1 MRTKSLAN
9 QAYLNTLL
17 FLLSFYCCVHFSSS
31 FDPQRR
37 TSSTLSATIV
47 NINDDKMMP
56 SSSSSSSV
64 RSFPNWRVVNV
75 RNNEHD
81 SLRRSPFSHVLSDD
95 NNNDAL
101 AVASWSES
109 AYRSSLDLYDRMM
122 RMTDDEGEAHNNKD
136 DGSQSEREGIAS
148 MTKRALDDVTSIYR
162 LYGPQC
168 TIGSYNG
175 GKDAVVVL
183 HLMRAAHANY
193 CRTIMLDSNSS
204 NSNSNGN
211 NGNYPRPRVIYFQ
224 HNGEFPEVLSLLHYT
239 VTKFDLDM
247 LAFEEGVGYVDGL
260 TYLVKNNIISTTSS
274 SLSSSSSVT
283 PHPLAFVLGTRKDDP
298 NAAGQGVYAPS
309 SSYMPPFMRCNPII
323 DWDYGKVWEFL
334 RHTEWRMDVP
344 YCSLYDM
351 GYTSLGTVK
360 DTLPCPALLKKKD
373 CKNEEEEEE
382 KEGNADYWPAYMLK
396 DWSMERAGRI
406 DKKQT
411 NDLATE
417 EVHSTQPL
425 SLLSSQTEKH
435 ASSSTT
441 SRRRLTVGLIVIGD
455 EILKGMTPDSNI
467 VAAAKAL
474 RSNGISLSRVS
485 VVSDD
490 PQDIVNEIQRFVKID
505 KDNNALVDIVI
516 TSGGV
521 GPTHDDVTIKS
532 VAQALNLGMEINHEM
547 AELLLEKMGSNVVEE
562 VCDNNVGGDRREAL
576 VRRLSEG
583 QRKMSMLPTS
593 SVLQYLGGK
602 NNDDIQNNDTTSK
615 QWPLLQCKNIFI
627 LPGVPLYFEKKIQQ
641 LAAYLP
647 SLESTTASPL
657 PRSETHRI
665 VLALPEDTIVKALN
679 AAVAAHPQVSF
690 GSYPIVRTSSDEAP
704 KTIIT
709 LEGKVQHESLFLTKA
724 DIDRN
729 VEIAKED
736 LLSSLPK
743 EGIVCV
749 DAFDDLNIK

>member
-1 MRTKSLAN
+1 
-9 QAYLNTLL
+9 
-17 FLLSFYCCVHFSSS
+17 
-31 FDPQRR
+31 
-37 TSSTLSATIV
+37 
-47 NINDDKMMP
+47 
-56 SSSSSSSV
+56 
-64 RSFPNWRVVNV
+64 
-75 RNNEHD
+75 
-81 SLRRSPFSHVLSDD
+81 
-95 NNNDAL
+95 
-101 AVASWSES
+101 
-109 AYRSSLDLYDRMM
+109 
-122 RMTDDEGEAHNNKD
+122 
-136 DGSQSEREGIAS
+136 
-148 MTKRALDDVTSIYR
+148 
-162 LYGPQC
+162 
-168 TIGSYNG
+168 
-175 GKDAVVVL
+175 
-183 HLMRAAHANY
+183 
-193 CRTIMLDSNSS
+193 
-204 NSNSNGN
+204 
-211 NGNYPRPRVIYFQ
+211 
-224 HNGEFPEVLSLLHYT
+224 
-239 VTKFDLDM
+239 
-247 LAFEEGVGYVDGL
+247 
-260 TYLVKNNIISTTSS
+260 
-274 SLSSSSSVT
+274 
-283 PHPLAFVLGTRKDDP
+283 
-298 NAAGQGVYAPS
+298 
-309 SSYMPPFMRCNPII
+309 MPPFMRCNPII

-334 RHTEWRMDVP
+334 RHTEWRTDVP

-360 DTLPCPALLKKKD
+360 DTLPCPALLKTKD
-373 CKNEEEEEE
+373 DENVKG
-382 KEGNADYWPAYMLK
+382 EGKQEYWPAYMLK

-411 NDLATE
+411 NDVATE
-417 EVHSTQPL
+417 EEVHPIQPL
-425 SLLSSQTEKH
+425 S
-435 ASSSTT
+435 

-474 RSNGISLSRVS
+474 RSNGVSLSRVS

-490 PQDIVNEIQRFVKID
+490 PTDTVNEIQRFVNID

-562 VCDNNVGGDRREAL
+562 ICDDTVGEDRREAL

-593 SVLQYLGGK
+593 SILQYLGGK

-615 QWPLLQCKNIFI
+615 EWPLLQCKNIFI
-627 LPGVPLYFEKKIQQ
+627 LPGVPLYFEKKIKQ

-647 SLESTTASPL
+647 SLESTTASPI
-657 PRSETHRI
+657 PRSETHLI
-665 VLALPEDTIVKALN
+665 ILALPEDTIVMALN

-709 LEGKVQHESLFLTKA
+709 LEGKVQQESSLLSKA
-724 DIDRN
+724 EIDRN

-736 LLSSLPK
+736 LLSSLPN

-749 DAFDDLNIK
+749 DAFDDLNT

>member
-1 MRTKSLAN
+1 MRTL
-9 QAYLNTLL
+9 
-17 FLLSFYCCVHFSSS
+17 
-31 FDPQRR
+31 
-37 TSSTLSATIV
+37 
-47 NINDDKMMP
+47 
-56 SSSSSSSV
+56 
-64 RSFPNWRVVNV
+64 PNWRVVNV
-75 RNNEHD
+75 HDNEHE
-81 SLRRSPFSHVLSDD
+81 SIRRSPFSHVMSTHD
-95 NNNDAL
+95 NNDAV

-122 RMTDDEGEAHNNKD
+122 RMTDDEGGGEN
-136 DGSQSEREGIAS
+136 GSKNRREGIAA

-162 LYGPQC
+162 LYGHQC

-193 CRTIMLDSNSS
+193 CRTTLLNSS
-204 NSNSNGN
+204 SSTC
-211 NGNYPRPRVIYFQ
+211 PRPRVVYFQ
-224 HNGEFPEVLSLLHYT
+224 HTGEFPEVLSLLHDT

-260 TYLVKNNIISTTSS
+260 TYLVQNNIILTSSLSGTTDTSS
-274 SLSSSSSVT
+274 STSSSVT

-298 NAAGQGVYAPS
+298 NAAGQDVYAPS

-323 DWDYGKVWEFL
+323 DWDYGRIWEFL

-373 CKNEEEEEE
+373 GKNEEEEE
-382 KEGNADYWPAYMLK
+382 GNANYWPAYMLK
-396 DWSMERAGRI
+396 EWSMERAGRI

-425 SLLSSQTEKH
+425 SSLSSQTEKH

-490 PQDIVNEIQRFVKID
+490 PKDIVNEIQRFVNIN

-547 AELLLEKMGSNVVEE
+547 AELLLERMGSNVMEE
-562 VCDNNVGGDRREAL
+562 VCEDTVGGDRREAL

-583 QRKMSMLPTS
+583 QRKMSMLPNS

-602 NNDDIQNNDTTSK
+602 IDDDK
-615 QWPLLQCKNIFI
+615 EWPLLQCKNIFI
-627 LPGVPLYFEKKIQQ
+627 LPGVPLYFEKKMQQ

-665 VLALPEDTIVKALN
+665 VLALPEDTIVMALN
-679 AAVAAHPQVSF
+679 AAVAAHPRVSF
-690 GSYPIVRTSSDEAP
+690 GSYPIVRTSSDEAHR
-704 KTIIT
+704 TIIT
-709 LEGKVQHESLFLTKA
+709 LEGKVEQESSFLSKA
-724 DIDRN
+724 EIDSN
-729 VEIAKED
+729 LEIAKND
-736 LLSSLPK
+736 LLASLPD
-743 EGIVCV
+743 EGIICV
-749 DAFDDLNIK
+749 DAFDDLN